1 MNLASTIPDFDAP
14 VLQHARKDFPLL
26 DADMS
31 VGEALER
38 IRREGVGERVIYFY
52 AIDEEKRL
60 VGVVPTRRLLT
71 APLETALREVM
82 VRRVVAVPA
91 KATVLDAC
99 EFFVLYKFLA
109 FPVVD
114 EQRRVVG
121 IIDAN
126 LFAEEILEAG
136 DTQDRSRSSET
147 VPVGAEFFEALG
159 FRLEQI
165 RGASAWR
172 AFRFRFPWLLVTV
185 TGGTVSAI
193 LAGFFEAT
201 LAGSLI
207 IAFFLTM
214 VLGLT
219 ESVSM
224 QTMSV
229 TIHALRSVS
238 VTRDWL
244 ASAFR
249 RELATAVL
257 LGVSC
262 GFVVCVIAWAV
273 APRSARGHCYRRK
286 HCALAGDGMRVW
298 FGCALASASIEAR
311 PKNCRGPCHARV
323 GRLHS
328 AGDLLHKRVARSAMS
343 KVSVVIPALNEEEP
357 IAGVVRECLATGVP
371 GEVIVVDNG
380 STDRT
385 AERAREAGARV
396 ITAPRGYGRAC
407 AAGARAVSVPQ
418 WG

>member
-1 MNLASTIPDFDAP
+1 MKLASSIPDFDTP
-14 VLQHARKDFPLL
+14 IVEHARKDFPLL
-26 DADMS
+26 DADMT
-31 VGEALER
+31 VGKALER

-52 AIDEEKRL
+52 AIDAEKRL

-71 APLETALREVM
+71 APLETALRDVM

-136 DTQDRSRSSET
+136 DTEDQSRSREA
-147 VPVGAEFFEALG
+147 VLVGPEFFASLG

-185 TGGTVSAI
+185 TGGTLSAI

-201 LAGSLI
+201 LAGTMI

-214 VLGLT
+214 VLGLN

-224 QTMSV
+224 QSMSV
-229 TIHALRSVS
+229 TIHALRSVT
-238 VTRDWL
+238 VTWDWL
-244 ASAFR
+244 ALAFR
-249 RELATAVL
+249 RELATAAL
-257 LGVSC
+257 LGISC
-262 GFVVCVIAWAV
+262 GLVVCVIAWAWRYDLPAATV
-273 APRSARGHCYRRK
+273 IGGSIALSLVTA
-286 HCALAGDGMRVW
+286 CALGLVVPSLLHRFNLDPKIAAGPVTL
-298 FGCALASASIEAR
+298 ALADFIALAIYFTSAWFVLR
-311 PKNCRGPCHARV
+311 
-323 GRLHS
+323 
-328 AGDLLHKRVARSAMS
+328 
-343 KVSVVIPALNEEEP
+343 
-357 IAGVVRECLATGVP
+357 
-371 GEVIVVDNG
+371 
-380 STDRT
+380 
-385 AERAREAGARV
+385 
-396 ITAPRGYGRAC
+396 
-407 AAGARAVSVPQ
+407 
-418 WG
+418 

>member
-1 MNLASTIPDFDAP
+1 MNLASSIPNFDAP
-14 VLQHARKDFPLL
+14 VVEHARKDFPLL
-26 DADMS
+26 DAGMTI
-31 VGEALER
+31 GQALER

-71 APLETALREVM
+71 APLETTLREVM

-126 LFAEEILEAG
+126 LFAEEILGAGEEQSRGREA
-136 DTQDRSRSSET
+136 
-147 VPVGAEFFEALG
+147 VPVSFEFFEALG
-159 FRLEQI
+159 FHLEQI

-185 TGGTVSAI
+185 AGGTLAAI
-193 LAGFFEAT
+193 LAGLFEAT

-214 VLGLT
+214 VLGLN

-238 VTRDWL
+238 VTWDWV

-249 RELATAVL
+249 RELATAML
-257 LGVSC
+257 LGISC
-262 GFVVCVIAWAV
+262 GFVVCVIAWAW
-273 APRSARGHCYRRK
+273 RRDL
-286 HCALAGDGMRVW
+286 HAATVIGGSIALSLVTACALG
-298 FGCALASASIEAR
+298 LAVPS
-311 PKNCRGPCHARV
+311 
-323 GRLHS
+323 
-328 AGDLLHKRVARSAMS
+328 LLHWFKLDP
-343 KVSVVIPALNEEEP
+343 KI
-357 IAGVVRECLATGVP
+357 
-371 GEVIVVDNG
+371 
-380 STDRT
+380 
-385 AERAREAGARV
+385 
-396 ITAPRGYGRAC
+396 
-407 AAGARAVSVPQ
+407 AAGPLTLMSADFIALVIYFTSAWLVLR
-418 WG
+418 